1 MEHQTEETKLGDD
14 VRSIAVLRALQLG
27 DLLCAVPAWRALR
40 RAYPHTR
47 IALIGLPWAEEFVAR
62 FRRYLDEFIEF
73 PGFPGLPEREPDV
86 GRLPAFFA
94 SMQERRFDCVLQ
106 MQGGGRYAN
115 EFAVLCGSRKPAGF
129 YAPPEYCPN
138 PSSFM
143 PYPEGTPEI
152 HRHLRL
158 MNFLGIPAEDD
169 ALEFPLMD
177 DDRAEFHC
185 LPESADL
192 LSGSYICLHPGGRRP
207 SHRWAPER
215 FASVGDRLAA
225 EGFQIVLTGTP
236 PERELASAVTAAMQS
251 HAVNLVGR
259 TSLGS
264 LGVLL
269 SRARLL
275 VSNDTGVSHMAAA
288 LALPSVIACIGS
300 DPVRWSPVN
309 RRLHRVLVGGDTQA
323 EAVIAEA
330 RDLLLGGRKG
340 DQGVQAGATALRSSR
355 SRRYAKEPRLRL
367 RVLTWHVHGNYLYYL
382 SHAPHDFFLPV
393 GRSGPGYAGC
403 APGFPWPANVH
414 EVPIDALP
422 HREFDCILF
431 QARQH
436 YLVDQFEL
444 LTEEQRQLPRLY
456 LEHDPPLE
464 HPSETYHPVDDPDML
479 LIHVTHFNR
488 LMWNSRRTPT
498 CVIEHG
504 VVVPDHLSYRGELR
518 KGLVIVNHLRQRGRR
533 LGADLFDAVRARVP
547 LDLVGMDSLC
557 AGGLGEIGHDELPEW
572 MCRYRFVFHPIRYTS
587 LGLALCEAMALGV
600 PPVALATTEAPMVI
614 QNGVSGYLDTNVDA
628 LIERMRHLLDKPE
641 EAGRLGAGARAVART
656 RFGIARF
663 ARDWDAT
670 LTGFVAKG
678 RRVPSLE
685 AVWTAAERKV
695 VR

>member
-1 MEHQTEETKLGDD
+1 
-14 VRSIAVLRALQLG
+14 
-27 DLLCAVPAWRALR
+27 
-40 RAYPHTR
+40 
-47 IALIGLPWAEEFVAR
+47 
-62 FRRYLDEFIEF
+62 
-73 PGFPGLPEREPDV
+73 
-86 GRLPAFFA
+86 
-94 SMQERRFDCVLQ
+94 
-106 MQGGGRYAN
+106 
-115 EFAVLCGSRKPAGF
+115 
-129 YAPPEYCPN
+129 
-138 PSSFM
+138 M
-143 PYPEGTPEI
+143 PYPEGISEI

-192 LSGSYICLHPGGRRP
+192 LSGSYICLHPGGHRP

-236 PERELASAVTAAMQS
+236 PEREL
-251 HAVNLVGR
+251 
-259 TSLGS
+259 
-264 LGVLL
+264 LL
-269 SRARLL
+269 
-275 VSNDTGVSHMAAA
+275 D
-288 LALPSVIACIGS
+288 
-300 DPVRWSPVN
+300 
-309 RRLHRVLVGGDTQA
+309 
-323 EAVIAEA
+323 
-330 RDLLLGGRKG
+330 GRKG

-355 SRRYAKEPRLRL
+355 SRRDAKELRLRL

-422 HREFDCILF
+422 HKEFDCILF

-464 HPSETYHPVDDPDML
+464 HPSETCHPVDDPDML

-533 LGADLFDAVRARVP
+533 LGADLFDVVRARVP

-600 PPVALATTEAPMVI
+600 PPVALATTEVPMVI

-670 LTGFVAKG
+670 LTGFVAKR

-685 AVWTAAERKV
+685 AAWCRAKASIPSSKASPAWCAAIGLR
-695 VR
+695 RAC